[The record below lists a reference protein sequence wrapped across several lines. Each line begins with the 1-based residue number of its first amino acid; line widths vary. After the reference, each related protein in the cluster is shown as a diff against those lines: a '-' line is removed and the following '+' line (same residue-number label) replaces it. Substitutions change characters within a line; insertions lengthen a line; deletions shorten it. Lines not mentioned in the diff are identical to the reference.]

1 MAQAPTVTRPSLF
14 IKERAISQSPKYPG
28 YLWTTAFDPTRPGKR
43 MSIAFTEKQA
53 AFINNAADNNQPLLE
68 DVHYRYD
75 PSKEGTF
82 LLPSIG
88 EEMQSEPLQEV
99 PVIPQT
105 NSRKIR
111 KTPGRGTTNQE
122 PIYDDL
128 GSDDEVPCTWEINR
142 DKKAIKAEGFA
153 REMCHSIEILIKEY
167 PCLDSED
174 IRALVITAFIQA
186 QRG

>member
-14 IKERAISQSPKYPG
+14 IKERAISQSPKHPG

-88 EEMQSEPLQEV
+88 EEIQPEPLQEV

-128 GSDDEVPCTWEINR
+128 GSDDEVPCTWNIER
-142 DKKAIKAEGFA
+142 DQRSITAENYA
-153 REMCHSIEILIKEY
+153 REMCLITERLLKEH

-174 IRALVITAFIQA
+174 VRAMVITAFIQSHK
-186 QRG
+186 R